1 MEKGHGAN
9 EQYEN
14 SYCICKVKTD
24 SKTSMPDTLTKS
36 LTYGYWRYNN
46 IKIFYDVIIIFFLD
60 KKKEEVRI

>member
-24 SKTSMPDTLTKS
+24 SKTSMPGALTKS
-36 LTYGYWRYNN
+36 FNIWLLT
-46 IKIFYDVIIIFFLD
+46 LQQH
-60 KKKEEVRI
+60 

>member
-9 EQYEN
+9 EKYEN

-24 SKTSMPDTLTKS
+24 SKTSMPDALTKS

-46 IKIFYDVIIIFFLD
+46 IKIFYDGNYIFSRQE
-60 KKKEEVRI
+60 KEEVRI